1 MRYQTKP
8 QILYYRVVTKSGHM
22 ATSIVNSTMVHSIG
36 SHALSFRDID
46 LEVGIKMFR
55 RARPGQSAEKEVWFS
70 VFRCLSVR
78 HKLLRRLY
86 FFLNFQHVTDRQT
99 DI

>member
-1 MRYQTKP
+1 MNMNNSS
-8 QILYYRVVTKSGHM
+8 YRVVTKSGHM
-22 ATSIVNSTMVHSIG
+22 ATSIVSALTPLVLEISTWRWG
-36 SHALSFRDID
+36 S
-46 LEVGIKMFR
+46 KMFR

-86 FFLNFQHVTDRQT
+86 FLSKLSICDGQT